1 MEKPRDI
8 KTLLLLVLVHL
19 EWYIQHYAGLCIM
32 YAVMKEVNLITQ
44 EEYNILYFYTLN
56 HRPAH
61 IDDNDG
67 YFWPMYDVDTRKEF
81 IENLISKL

>member
-8 KTLLLLVLVHL
+8 KTLLLLVLVHVDF
-19 EWYIQHYAGLCIM
+19 YIPKYGGLCIM
-32 YAVMKEVNLITQ
+32 YAVMKTDFLLTQ
-44 EEYNILYFYTLN
+44 EEYKMLYFYTLN

-61 IDDNDG
+61 IDDDDG
-67 YFWPMYDVDTRKEF
+67 YFWPMCNVDARKEF